1 MLIAYDTTTGEV
13 LDNTGTNTAMLTGPQ
28 GDLAYVNTDARGIDR
43 TTVGLLRLHDV
54 DDQTQVQEVTRNY
67 HHVDTTTETVVID
80 GPYPALTTDRD
91 SIPADGQT
99 PAVVAYVDGHA
110 PAEVTF
116 AVNGTTATEPVQND
130 RAAIEVV
137 ATAPGPVLVECQ
149 GMTVTIEATEATV

>member
-13 LDNTGTNTAMLTGPQ
+13 LDNTGTNTAMPTGPQ
-28 GDLAYVNTDARGIDR
+28 DDLAYVNTDARGIDR
-43 TTVGLLRLHDV
+43 AGVGLLRLHDV
-54 DDQTQVQEVTRNY
+54 DDQAAVQEVTRNY
-67 HHVDTTTETVVID
+67 HHVDTATETVVID

-91 SIPADGQT
+91 TIPADGQT
-99 PAVVAYVDGHA
+99 PAVVTYTDGHA

-116 AVNGTTATEPVQND
+116 TVNGTTTTELVQNH

-149 GMTVTIEATEATV
+149 GRQLTITAQEVTA